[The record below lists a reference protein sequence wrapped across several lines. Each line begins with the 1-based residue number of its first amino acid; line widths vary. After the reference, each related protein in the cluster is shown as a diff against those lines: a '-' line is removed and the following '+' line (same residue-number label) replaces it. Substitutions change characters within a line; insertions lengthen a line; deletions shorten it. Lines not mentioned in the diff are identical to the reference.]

1 MIELF
6 RRKDKYLDENCNE
19 IKVEYKYQLN
29 ENGLKELA
37 NINWENAIDYSSE
50 IGGVISQMRQDINY
64 LHGVADTMQN
74 PDRVKEIAR
83 NIEDINNLI
92 GLAYLIEKVEV
103 KND

>member
-6 RRKDKYLDENCNE
+6 RRKDKYLDENYNE

-50 IGGVISQMRQDINY
+50 IGGVISQMTQDINY
-64 LHGVADTMQN
+64 LHGVADTMPN
-74 PDRVKEIAR
+74 PGRVKEIAR
-83 NIEDINNLI
+83 NIENINNLI
-92 GLAYLIEKVEV
+92 GLVYLIDRVEV